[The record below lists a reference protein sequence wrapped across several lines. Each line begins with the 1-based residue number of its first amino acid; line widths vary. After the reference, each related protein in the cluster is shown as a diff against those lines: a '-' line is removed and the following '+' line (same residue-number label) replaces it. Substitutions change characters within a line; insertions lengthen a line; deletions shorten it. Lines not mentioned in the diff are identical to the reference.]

1 MNYNHPYD
9 YNEESVMKLDEKFG
23 EVSEDRFLYCI
34 QQQHRWDLEKVNN
47 FIARLRT
54 SHQYTLKELDRLR
67 ILEKTYN
74 KEYPTNHKR
83 YVSIVQTTVSKMH
96 CTLSGL
102 KKIVAEFRNRGKN
115 KKDATIMDESALFSG
130 PYSKD
135 VFGWDTYKD
144 SSAQD
149 LLNEL
154 NSFLKD
160 ARECIDL
167 AVKMIKDEAEIT
179 NDPNRAYPLFV
190 HDYQRSVSDNRM
202 LIKMIEDQ
210 RPDLKND
217 FVKSLEEA
225 EDAKTLIASLFH
237 SFNRANFNYNSA
249 CLAIHEGNKAD
260 LTPEES
266 LIWGREKEEKVKRIR
281 LLLEHIPE
289 LLAQREDAIGWKG
302 RLSGEFVMHLLYWC
316 GWDGTKNEAMLKYI
330 TNGCQGKIGV
340 VKMGAVM
347 FEKRKL
353 AHVSNEEVR
362 KKQDTFN
369 RQMDEFVDSFMKESK
384 DNSN

>member
-1 MNYNHPYD
+1 MKYNNPYD

-115 KKDATIMDESALFSG
+115 KKDATIMDDTALFSG

-154 NSFLKD
+154 NSFLED
-160 ARECIDL
+160 AGECIDL

-190 HDYQRSVSDNRM
+190 HDYQQSVSDNRM
-202 LIKMIEDQ
+202 LIKMIEEQ

-217 FVKSLEEA
+217 FVKSIEAA
-225 EDAKTLIASLFH
+225 EDAKSLIASLFH
-237 SFNRANFNYNSA
+237 SFSRSNFNYNSA

-266 LIWGREKEEKVKRIR
+266 LIWGREKEDKVKRIR

-302 RLSGEFVMHLLYWC
+302 RLSGEVVMHLLYWC

-353 AHVSNEEVR
+353 AYVSNEEVR

-384 DNSN
+384 ENSN

>member
-1 MNYNHPYD
+1 MNYNNPYD

-34 QQQHRWDLEKVNN
+34 QEQHRWDLEKVNN

-54 SHQYTLKELDRLR
+54 RHQYTQKELDRLR

-74 KEYPTNHKR
+74 KEYPTNHKK

-102 KKIVAEFRNRGKN
+102 KKIVTEFRNRGKN
-115 KKDATIMDESALFSG
+115 KKDATIMDETALFSG

-144 SSAQD
+144 SSVQD

-179 NDPNRAYPLFV
+179 NGPNRAYPLFV

-202 LIKMIEDQ
+202 LIKMIEEQ

-249 CLAIHEGNKAD
+249 CLAIHKGNKAD

-266 LIWGREKEEKVKRIR
+266 LIWGLEKEEKVKRIR
-281 LLLEHIPE
+281 VLLEHTLE
-289 LLAQREDAIGWKG
+289 LLMQREDAIGWKG

-316 GWDGTKNEAMLKYI
+316 GWDGTKNDAILKYI
-330 TNGCQGKIGV
+330 TKGCQGKIGV

-347 FEKRKL
+347 CEKRKL
-353 AHVSNEEVR
+353 AHISNEEVR
-362 KKQDTFN
+362 KKQDAFN
-369 RQMDEFVDSFMKESK
+369 RQMDEFVDSFMKVSK
-384 DNSN
+384 ENSN

>member
-1 MNYNHPYD
+1 
-9 YNEESVMKLDEKFG
+9 MKLDEKFG

-74 KEYPTNHKR
+74 KEYPTNHKK

-179 NDPNRAYPLFV
+179 SDPNRAYPLFV

-266 LIWGREKEEKVKRIR
+266 LIWGREKEDKVKRIR

-362 KKQDTFN
+362 KKQDIFN
-369 RQMDEFVDSFMKESK
+369 RQIDEFVDSFMKESK
-384 DNSN
+384 ENSN

>member
-74 KEYPTNHKR
+74 KEYPTNHKK

-190 HDYQRSVSDNRM
+190 HDYQQSVSDNRM

-266 LIWGREKEEKVKRIR
+266 LIWGREKEDKVKRIR

-302 RLSGEFVMHLLYWC
+302 RLSGEFVMHLLFWC
-316 GWDGTKNEAMLKYI
+316 GWDGTKNEAMLKYV
-330 TNGCQGKIGV
+330 TKSCHGKIGV

-353 AHVSNEEVR
+353 AHISNEEVR
-362 KKQDTFN
+362 KKQDIFN

-384 DNSN
+384 ENSN